1 MAHHRLID
9 RRFRVLLKSQ
19 RNTPH
24 TMFKIICKTCTL
36 ILIASLVWTN
46 DDARNF
52 IADGFESAEEFVRP
66 EPKSFNDRVNNFFN

>member
-1 MAHHRLID
+1 
-9 RRFRVLLKSQ
+9 
-19 RNTPH
+19 
-24 TMFKIICKTCTL
+24 MFKIICKTCTL

-66 EPKSFNDRVNNFFN
+66 EPKSFNDRVNNFFNW

>member
-1 MAHHRLID
+1 MAHHRLIS

-24 TMFKIICKTCTL
+24 TMFKTIAL
-36 ILIASLVWTN
+36 ILIAALVWTN
-46 DDARNF
+46 DDARTF